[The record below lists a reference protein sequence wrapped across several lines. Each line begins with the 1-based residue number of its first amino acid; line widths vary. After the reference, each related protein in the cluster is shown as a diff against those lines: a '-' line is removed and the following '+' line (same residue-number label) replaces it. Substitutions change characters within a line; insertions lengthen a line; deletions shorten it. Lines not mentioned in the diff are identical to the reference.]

1 MLDILRLRVLAAIA
15 AHGSVTKAAKH
26 LNYSQP
32 AVSHHLAKLEAETG
46 ARLVQRV
53 GRGIRLTPEGEHLA
67 RRATEIIGR
76 VDTAAAELSAM
87 VGLRT
92 GRVRVAGFQSAL
104 AALVPHA
111 AGTLRRD
118 HPGIELQLIEGHP
131 RVALDLL
138 RTGQVDVAVVFRY
151 DDTTP
156 DDIRATHLFDDPMY
170 LLSLEPGQTLA
181 GNRDAD
187 WIAGCENC
195 RREFLDACEKAG
207 FVPPI
212 AYTSDDIIVQQALVA
227 AGMGVTTMPGLA
239 LRTHHAPGIEASV
252 LPDFRRHVY
261 LATYGDPPDP
271 PATTAFV
278 SALHRAVQETHP
290 GEPTA
295 LEAAPSR
302 VD

>member
-1 MLDILRLRVLAAIA
+1 MLDIVRLRVIAAIA
-15 AHGSVTKAAKH
+15 ASGSVTKAAKQ

-32 AVSHHLAKLEAETG
+32 AVSHHLARLEAETG
-46 ARLVQRV
+46 ARLVQRI

-76 VDTAAAELSAM
+76 VDTAAAELAAL

-111 AGTLRRD
+111 ATSLRRD
-118 HPGIELQLIEGHP
+118 HPGIELHLTDAHP

-138 RTGQVDVAVVFRY
+138 RAGQVDAAVIFRY

-156 DDIRATHLFDDPMY
+156 DDVRATHLFDDPMY

-181 GNRDAD
+181 DHHDSD
-187 WIAGCENC
+187 WIAGCEHC
-195 RREFLDACEKAG
+195 RREFVEACDKAG
-207 FVPPI
+207 FTPHI
-212 AYTSDDIIVQQALVA
+212 AYSSDDVIVEQALVA

-239 LRTHHAPGIEASV
+239 LHTHRAPGIEATALS
-252 LPDFRRHVY
+252 DFRRRVY

-271 PATTAFV
+271 PATTAFIA
-278 SALHRAVQETHP
+278 ALHEAVRQLLP
-290 GEPTA
+290 Q
-295 LEAAPSR
+295 
-302 VD
+302 